1 MAIKSVEA
9 RCLNCHGE
17 VASGDTKCRKC
28 GDPVRIGAP
37 RARLEL
43 EEVDVEKELG
53 GFIGRARARGTV
65 FLDGDRAT
73 VLGNAELMIEVAREL
88 ERRTTPELTSEQRAA
103 VDAVRDWYNAWHPDV
118 HNKPFRLFGPAGTGK
133 TTIAKHIAAAL
144 NVNAVFGAYTG
155 KAAHVLRRKGLATAN
170 TIHSSIYMLDKQMKL
185 RAERWD
191 LLRELAGVTEEWQE
205 AVSYPGGGSPDV
217 WGPLTEQKE
226 ALEREIEEIE
236 AKLRRPAFSLNPE
249 SEWAYADLI
258 VLDEVSMVNDS
269 MARDIES
276 FGVPVLVLGDPAQ
289 LPPIEGGG
297 HYTAAEPDFLL
308 TEVHRQALESPVL
321 KLATDIRLGLGW
333 AGHRVPVSLNE
344 AMEADQVLCWK
355 NSTRWALVEKMRAK
369 LGRPAGIPVP
379 GDRIICLV
387 NNKDIGV
394 FNGQQF
400 EVLAVR
406 GDRSGIYELQVRDEE
421 GNEREVLARPGGFE
435 SYEAEQAE
443 KRAGGW
449 RGETGVFTFANVIT
463 VHRAQ
468 GSEWDHIYVV
478 DQTHQMTKSTEA
490 EKRAWTYTA
499 VTRARYKVTLA
510 STLAK

>member
-1 MAIKSVEA
+1 MVIKFVEA
-9 RCLNCHGE
+9 RCLNCKEE
-17 VASGDTKCRKC
+17 VKAEQTKCKKC

-37 RARLEL
+37 KIRARLEL
-43 EEVDVEKELG
+43 VEADPSTGERRIYMNSQPTTTLADVEPA
-53 GFIGRARARGTV
+53 FTV
-65 FLDGDRAT
+65 DYRAT
-73 VLGNAELMIEVAREL
+73 G
-88 ERRTTPELTSEQRAA
+88 PELTGEQLAA
-103 VDAVRDWYNAWHPDV
+103 VEAVRSWYGYTHTACGGPV
-118 HNKPFRLFGPAGTGK
+118 RPFRLFGPAGTGK

-144 NVNAVFGAYTG
+144 GVNAVFGAYTG
-155 KAAHVLRRKGLATAN
+155 KAAHVLRRKGVPAQ

-226 ALEREIEEIE
+226 ELERKIEEIE
-236 AKLRRPAFSLNPE
+236 AKLRRPAFSLNE
-249 SEWAYADLI
+249 QSDWAYADLI
-258 VLDEVSMVNDS
+258 VLDEVSMVNES

-321 KLATDIRLGLGW
+321 RLATDIRLGGGW
-333 AGHRVPVSLNE
+333 TGARVPVDMAE

-355 NSTRWALVEKMRAK
+355 NSTRWNLVQKMRAK
-369 LGRPAGIPVP
+369 LGRPAGIPIA

-387 NNKDIGV
+387 NNKDIGI

-400 EVLAVR
+400 EVLEVR
-406 GDRSGIYELQVRDEE
+406 GDRSGIYELKVRDEE

-435 SYEAEQAE
+435 GYEAEQAE

-463 VHRAQ
+463 VHKAQ
-468 GSEWDHIYVV
+468 GSEWDSVYVV
-478 DQTHQMTKSTEA
+478 DQTHQMRKSTEA
-490 EKRAWTYTA
+490 EKRAWAYTA
-499 VTRARYKVTLA
+499 VTRASDRVTIA
-510 STLAK
+510 STEVR

>member
-1 MAIKSVEA
+1 MVIKFVEA
-9 RCLNCHGE
+9 RCLNCHQE
-17 VASGDTKCRKC
+17 VKAEQTKCTKC
-28 GDPVRIGAP
+28 GDPVRIEAP

-43 EEVDVEKELG
+43 VPEDSPPKRQGLPLLPGQADPTKLQEHVDRIMGHPL
-53 GFIGRARARGTV
+53 
-65 FLDGDRAT
+65 
-73 VLGNAELMIEVAREL
+73 
-88 ERRTTPELTSEQRAA
+88 TTASGPELTGEQLAA
-103 VDAVRDWYNAWHPDV
+103 VDAVREWYDNWYGLSAR
-118 HNKPFRLFGPAGTGK
+118 PFRLFGPAGTGK

-144 NVNAVFGAYTG
+144 NVKAVFGAYTG
-155 KAAHVLRRKGLATAN
+155 KAAHVLRRKGVPAQ

-191 LLRELAGVTEEWQE
+191 LLRELAEVTEEWQE

-226 ALEREIEEIE
+226 ELERKIAEIE
-236 AKLRRPAFSLNPE
+236 AKLRRPAFSLNE
-249 SEWAYADLI
+249 QSDWAYADLI
-258 VLDEVSMVNDS
+258 VLDEVSMVNES

-321 KLATDIRLGLGW
+321 HLATDIRLGLPW
-333 AGHRVPVSLNE
+333 RSSRVPVDMAE
-344 AMEADQVLCWK
+344 AMKADQVLCWK
-355 NSTRWALVEKMRAK
+355 NSTRWNLVTKMRAK
-369 LGRPAGIPVP
+369 LGRPAGIPIA

-387 NNKDIGV
+387 NNKDLGV

-400 EVLAVR
+400 EVLDVR
-406 GDRSGIYELQVRDEE
+406 GDRSGIHELRVRDEE

-463 VHRAQ
+463 VHKAQ
-468 GSEWDHIYVV
+468 GSEWDSVYVV
-478 DQTHQMTKSTEA
+478 DQTHQMRKSTEA
-490 EKRAWTYTA
+490 EKRAWMYTA
-499 VTRARYKVTLA
+499 VTRASDRVTIA
-510 STLAK
+510 STEVR

>member
-1 MAIKSVEA
+1 MVIKHVEA
-9 RCLNCHGE
+9 RCLNCHQE
-17 VASGDTKCRKC
+17 VKADQTKCTKC
-28 GDPVRIGAP
+28 GDPVAIRKP
-37 RARLEL
+37 KARLEL
-43 EEVDVEKELG
+43 KEEVHALLE
-53 GFIGRARARGTV
+53 RAREQLVPPPGTYQPTGIINESGIQ
-65 FLDGDRAT
+65 LAAT
-73 VLGNAELMIEVAREL
+73 G
-88 ERRTTPELTSEQRAA
+88 PELTGEQKCA
-103 VDAVRDWYNAWHPDV
+103 VDAVQDWYNAWHPDV
-118 HNKPFRLFGPAGTGK
+118 HNRPFRLFGPAGTGK

-155 KAAHVLRRKGLATAN
+155 KAAHVLRRKGVPAQ

-191 LLRELAGVTEEWQE
+191 LLRELAEVTEEWQE

-226 ALEREIEEIE
+226 ELERKIDEID
-236 AKLRRPAFSLNPE
+236 AKLRRPAFSLNE
-249 SEWAYADLI
+249 QSDWAYADLI
-258 VLDEVSMVNDS
+258 VLDEVSMVNES

-321 KLATDIRLGLGW
+321 KLATDIRLGRGW
-333 AGHRVPVSLNE
+333 AGARVPVDMAE

-355 NSTRWALVEKMRAK
+355 NATRWNLVTKMRAK
-369 LGRPAGIPVP
+369 LGRPAGTPIA

-387 NNKDIGV
+387 NNKDIGI

-400 EVLAVR
+400 EVLEVR
-406 GDRSGIYELQVRDEE
+406 GDPSGIYDLKVRDEE
-421 GNEREVLARPGGFE
+421 GNERELIARPGGFE